1 MGSLTGMV
9 LPLTASFSWKNQGIL
24 RTPQTRGNL
33 FESSF
38 QRIHPHPRVSL
49 APGPSR
55 PAQPLIPPP
64 SMQAQ
69 CVPGLVPFFHGAQA
83 VAVHIWSL
91 DSEALPAGPTAQAGP
106 RCPLFAQL
114 KLVNW
119 NWSGLCGWLVRQALI
134 GAARSVEH
142 LARPGR
148 SLGGRRP
155 APLPP
160 QPLLGVGSDSIRP
173 LWAVEPT
180 TLCAW
185 AACPICHPQR
195 GFVPGPHGLPLKAV

>member
-1 MGSLTGMV
+1 
-9 LPLTASFSWKNQGIL
+9 
-24 RTPQTRGNL
+24 
-33 FESSF
+33 
-38 QRIHPHPRVSL
+38 
-49 APGPSR
+49 
-55 PAQPLIPPP
+55 
-64 SMQAQ
+64 MQAQ

-83 VAVHIWSL
+83 VVVHIWSL

-119 NWSGLCGWLVRQALI
+119 NWSGLCGWLARRALI

-142 LARPGR
+142 LAGPGR

-160 QPLLGVGSDSIRP
+160 QPLLGVGSDSMRP
-173 LWAVEPT
+173 LWAVGCRANHTVCLGCLPHLPPSEGLCSRTTWPPPKGSTGLQRPKKALKRPPT
-180 TLCAW
+180 YRSLSCF
-185 AACPICHPQR
+185 P
-195 GFVPGPHGLPLKAV
+195 PHRILDPEKLGG